1 MAKKK
6 IPDGKVEC
14 DACGGKGVCVYSCCT
29 GEIVR
34 DDYCTCPECHEHLGE
49 ETCQSCNGEGVVDDL
64 FDDYPDTA
72 PSLQAKAELLM
83 DIQKGHVADSPAPCK
98 AY

>member
-6 IPDGKVEC
+6 IPNGKVEC
-14 DACGGKGVCVYSCCT
+14 EACRGTGACVYSCCT

-34 DDYCTCPECHEHLGE
+34 DDISICPDCHEHLGE
-49 ETCQSCNGEGVVDDL
+49 ETCQSCNGEGYVDDL

-72 PSLQAKAELLM
+72 PSLQAKADAMMEA
-83 DIQKGHVADSPAPCK
+83 QKYGE
-98 AY
+98 